1 MIITFNMNKI
11 WTNWWELRYIQPLED
26 RKVKNFKD
34 CIIVNYVFHVPLIC
48 KEFYLPTIIFTFHKI
63 KFFYVNKIQFVPEHI
78 ITLDKVLEISICN
91 KKPSMYKIIHFSSE
105 DVFGNSNLS
114 RFRFF
119 KVNCITIIKNGLKQT
134 QILKLACDCIG

>member
-1 MIITFNMNKI
+1 MNKLMRVKI
-11 WTNWWELRYIQPLED
+11 YTAIRTIDE
-26 RKVKNFKD
+26 KVRNFKD
-34 CIIVNYVFHVPLIC
+34 SNIINCVYQ
-48 KEFYLPTIIFTFHKI
+48 
-63 KFFYVNKIQFVPEHI
+63 IQFAPEHI
-78 ITLDKVLEISICN
+78 IRLDEVLEISICN

-114 RFRFF
+114 RFRFY